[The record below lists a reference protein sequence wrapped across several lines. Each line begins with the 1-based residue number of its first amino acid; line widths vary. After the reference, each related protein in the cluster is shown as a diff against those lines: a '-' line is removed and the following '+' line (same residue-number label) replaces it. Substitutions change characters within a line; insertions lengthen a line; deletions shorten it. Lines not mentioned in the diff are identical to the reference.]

1 MKLNPR
7 WLRNRYGLAL
17 TLVFFVGISISST
30 VAFPFLNVSTSQ
42 SKRFGMW
49 LQYLSELYN
58 EDPYEFYQ
66 TYFLTPPYFC
76 ALEIIFPVWHQQY
89 DNFVSWMDTVAGYA
103 DNHPNVQIYVMLALD
118 MGSEQHWNLI
128 RNAVD
133 TWSDH
138 PSIYSV
144 GVNCEH
150 SKLHYPDHFNHAGFV
165 KFQSISTAAGKEFIC
180 YYFQNAPDTA
190 TKSDFKW
197 IAHVNWP
204 YLGHRRTLYDTFEPD
219 AQQIGISAGLYDY
232 NPEGYPDSDIP
243 NPVETYKETE
253 RVGWNRATIRYML
266 EIGYEHDSTRN
277 CLIFSELG
285 LWDHTEFRNDL
296 WELQQGY
303 DVYLS
308 TSTTDPIPDPTF
320 GSLTDRPIEL
330 LEYGAAKQKLL
341 KGESVTIWYTAG
353 YEFDETTFDGSKGIL
368 YLNGSEMSWS
378 DTNNRWEYTVSYDTP
393 GTRSFKVSL
402 AVDQEQ
408 ATTPINSVL
417 SVVTIQWAGVKYTH
431 ILPSE
436 GTIL

>member
-1 MKLNPR
+1 MNLGLR
-7 WLRNRYGLAL
+7 WKHNRYVLAL
-17 TLVFFVGISISST
+17 TLVFFVGIPISSA

-49 LQYLSELYN
+49 LEYLSELYN

-89 DNFVSWMDTVAGYA
+89 DNFVSWMDTVASYA

-118 MGSEQHWNLI
+118 MGSDQHWNLI

-144 GVNCEH
+144 GINSEH
-150 SKLHYPDHFNHAGFV
+150 SKLHYPDHFTYAGFV
-165 KFQSISTAAGKEFIC
+165 KFESISTAAGKEFIC
-180 YYFQNAPDTA
+180 YYFQNAPDLV

-204 YLGHRRTLYDTFEPD
+204 NEGHRRTLYSTFD
-219 AQQIGISAGLYDY
+219 SAAQQVGISAGLYDT
-232 NPEGYPDSDIP
+232 NPQGYPDPDTP

-253 RVGWNRATIRYML
+253 RVGWNRATIQYML
-266 EIGYEHDSTRN
+266 EIGYEHDDGTRD

-285 LWDHTEFRNDL
+285 LWDHTEFRNDV

-303 DVYLS
+303 DVYLA
-308 TSTTDPIPDPTF
+308 TSTADPIPDPGF
-320 GSLTDRPIEL
+320 GGSIQL
-330 LEYGAAKQKLL
+330 LEYGATHQKLL

-353 YEFDETTFDGSKGIL
+353 YAVEETAFGGSEGTL

-378 DTNNRWEYTVSYDTP
+378 HSNNRWEYAVSYNTA

-402 AVDQEQ
+402 AMDQGQ
-408 ATTPINSVL
+408 ATTPNNSALYVI
-417 SVVTIQWAGVKYTH
+417 TIQWASVKYTH